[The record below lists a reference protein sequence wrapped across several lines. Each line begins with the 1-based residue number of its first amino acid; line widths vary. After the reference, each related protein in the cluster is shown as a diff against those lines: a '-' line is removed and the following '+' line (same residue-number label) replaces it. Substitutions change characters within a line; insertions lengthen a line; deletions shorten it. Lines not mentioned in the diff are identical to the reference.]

1 MWGWAVSAEL
11 KLYPELSSA
20 ALRGKRHRELAL
32 WYELRSLNY
41 WGSGWLNFADTI
53 SALVSVYG
61 YQRRIV
67 RATLNSG
74 GGTFWRVHKN
84 VHVSRR
90 TTIEIYGLYKVALY
104 FEISHLSRPVSVPI
118 HEWLQNR
125 RPWLYASFFRPRAS
139 KRVKPIS
146 RESIRAATGIS
157 KRQQRRY
164 ELAIG
169 IRRIANFAFH
179 EPGVPMLVL
188 VDGKSRQWETTRR
201 LGNAYI
207 SPATSAPLGTV
218 RKVNRRL
225 RSLFSGE
232 ARQPRFFFTAR
243 AALQARTRD
252 NDPFFIIP
260 MEKRLIHGRKE
271 WQSMAIIAE

>member
-1 MWGWAVSAEL
+1 MSANL

-32 WYELRSLNY
+32 WYELRALNY
-41 WGSGWLNFADTI
+41 WGSGCLNFADAI

-61 YQRRIV
+61 YRRRTV
-67 RATLNSG
+67 RAILNSG
-74 GGTFWRVHKN
+74 DGTFWRLHEN
-84 VHVSRR
+84 ACVSGR
-90 TTIEIYGLYKVALY
+90 TPIEIYGVLKVALY
-104 FEISHLSRPVSVPI
+104 FEISYLRRPVSVPI
-118 HEWLQNR
+118 QEWLQNR
-125 RPWLYASFFRPRAS
+125 KSWLYASFFKPRAS
-139 KRVKPIS
+139 KKLKPIS
-146 RESIRAATGIS
+146 RGSIRAATGVS

-164 ELAIG
+164 ELATG

-188 VDGKSRQWETTRR
+188 VDGKSRQWETIRR
-201 LGNAYI
+201 LGNSYI
-207 SPATSAPLGTV
+207 SPAISAPLGTV

-232 ARQPRFFFTAR
+232 ARQPRFFFSTR
-243 AALQARTRD
+243 AALQARARD

-260 MEKRLIHGRKE
+260 MDKRLIHGRKE
-271 WQSMAIIAE
+271 WQSIGIIAE